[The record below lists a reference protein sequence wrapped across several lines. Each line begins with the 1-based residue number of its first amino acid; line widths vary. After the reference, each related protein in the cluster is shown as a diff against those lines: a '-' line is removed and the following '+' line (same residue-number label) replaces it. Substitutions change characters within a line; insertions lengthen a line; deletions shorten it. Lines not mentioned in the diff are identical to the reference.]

1 MAITKDEL
9 LTERKDLETDFNSL
23 QTKIKQFEKDVVQM
37 KGNLNAVYGAI
48 QQVDKLL
55 KKFNTDEKKDEKQLL
70 NEKGTALNIV

>member
-1 MAITKDEL
+1 MSITKDEL

>member
-70 NEKGTALNIV
+70 NEKETALNIV

>member
-1 MAITKDEL
+1 MSITLKELQDERDVL
-9 LTERKDLETDFNSL
+9 KGDFETLSGR
-23 QTKIKQFEKDVVQM
+23 IKSVENELGQM
-37 KGNLNAVYGAI
+37 KSNLNAVYGAI